1 MTDSPALTVEAPAVV
16 RRSRRRPLIVLGL
29 IALVIGV
36 LLSQGLFNSLD
47 YFKTVD
53 DVYAHRLA
61 VGTTDIRLEGVVK
74 KGSVVRTTFGANFVL
89 TGSHHRE
96 VAVREVG
103 MPPQLFQ
110 ANIPVV
116 VIGRFTSSTSFTF
129 RANQIMVKH
138 SASYIAENPNRV
150 KAPNGTVR

>member
-1 MTDSPALTVEAPAVV
+1 MVDNQVLTVEAPAVV
-16 RRSRRRPLIVLGL
+16 RRSRLRPLVVLGL
-29 IALVIGV
+29 IAVIIGA

-53 DVYAHRLA
+53 EVYAHRLA

-89 TGSHHRE
+89 TGSQHRD
-96 VAVREVG
+96 VAVHEVG
-103 MPPQLFQ
+103 TPPQLLQ

-116 VIGRFTSSTSFTF
+116 VIGHFTTATSFTF

-138 SASYIAENPNRV
+138 SASYIAQNPNRV

>member
-1 MTDSPALTVEAPAVV
+1 MTDNQTLTVEAPSVV

-53 DVYAHRLA
+53 EVYVHRIA

-96 VAVREVG
+96 VTVHEVG
-103 MPPQLFQ
+103 APPQLFQ

-116 VIGRFTSSTSFTF
+116 VIGHFTTSTSFTF

-138 SASYIAENPNRV
+138 SASYIAKNPNRV